1 MEPDLSHITPNVD
14 LKRSRIL
21 VTTLQMKNLK
31 WSQILVTS
39 VQMKTANGAE
49 STVLQIRES
58 RCGEPPI
65 GTSLHQNLPVGRT
78 HMHEAIAKATPV
90 SPKLGCSKASTIHR
104 NLGRSK
110 VGLDIHADSTQ
121 SLKAR

>member
-1 MEPDLSHITPNVD
+1 MEPHLSHITPNVD

-21 VTTLQMKNLK
+21 VTTFQMKNLK

-58 RCGEPPI
+58 WCGEPPI